1 MCSETPLGNCFRIA
15 TFAYD
20 CGMVRHVVI
29 SFQKCV
35 NIMRLTNIAKAF
47 LKGDAGPSCAR

>member
-1 MCSETPLGNCFRIA
+1 MFRNPHGNCFRIV

-20 CGMVRHVVI
+20 FGMVRHAVI

-35 NIMRLTNIAKAF
+35 NIVRLTIAKTF
-47 LKGDAGPSCAR
+47 LKGDARLSCAR